1 MQATSDE
8 ALIGRIATGDKVA
21 MQVLFARHHVR
32 VYRFVLRLVRDQ
44 TQAEDLISEVF
55 LDVWRQA
62 GKFEAR
68 SAVSNWLLA
77 IARYKALSALRRRPD
92 EELDEETAA
101 AIEDPGD
108 NPETALEKKDKGE
121 ILRKCLTAL
130 SPEHREIIDL
140 VYYHE
145 KSVEE
150 VAEIVGIPENTVKT
164 RMFYARKRLSELL
177 KAAGVDRGWP

>member
-1 MQATSDE
+1 M
-8 ALIGRIATGDKVA
+8 
-21 MQVLFARHHVR
+21 
-32 VYRFVLRLVRDQ
+32 
-44 TQAEDLISEVF
+44 
-55 LDVWRQA
+55 
-62 GKFEAR
+62 
-68 SAVSNWLLA
+68 A

-92 EELDEETAA
+92 EELDDETAA

-108 NPETALEKKDKGE
+108 DPETALEKKDKGE

-164 RMFYARKRLSELL
+164 RMFYARKRLAELL
-177 KAAGVDRGWP
+177 KAAGVERGWP